1 MTTFVHELIRD
12 SAQSTPNAIALQ
24 VKSCQLSYQA
34 LNQAVQQIAYS
45 YSALNIK
52 QGDRIGLYLAKT
64 IENVSCTFA
73 CSIVGAVFVP
83 INPVLKAPQVEHI
96 LNDCQITCL
105 ATNKARLKA
114 LIPIL
119 HKLPHLTQLII
130 TDANCAEVQVIQ
142 PSITLPVISW
152 TDFLSLKNKD
162 IRSTIKQHS
171 NDLAAI
177 LYTSGSTGKP
187 KGIMLSHENIVLGAK
202 SVAQYLQSSNK
213 DKVLAVLPLS
223 FDYGLNQLTSSF
235 LVGAQCILLDYLFAN
250 DVIKAIEEHQ
260 ITALAAVPPLWSQL
274 SKAKWPEQKAKS
286 LRYFT
291 NSGGVL
297 APSILEKLR
306 DVMPKAKPYLMYG
319 LTEAFRSTYLDPDE
333 IDNKV
338 GSIGKAIPNSEILV
352 IDAKGRECLAGEI
365 GELVHIGPLVS
376 LGYWQNTQATM
387 KRFKF
392 PPVQA
397 KNIGKENLA
406 VYSGDFVKRDSEG
419 FLYFISRQDE
429 MIKTSGYR
437 ISPAEVE
444 EVITTSN
451 KVLQTCVIGIE
462 HKELGQG
469 ILAFVTLNNQ
479 QGNLI
484 EFEKLLLKH
493 CQNKLANYM
502 IPKHIITLTDL
513 PYNAN
518 GKVDRQLLKEN
529 YHDFFTKA

>member
-1 MTTFVHELIRD
+1 MTTFVYELIRH
-12 SAQSTPNAIALQ
+12 SAQSTPHAIALQ
-24 VKSCQLSYQA
+24 VKNCQLSYQA
-34 LNQAVQQIAYS
+34 LNKAVQQVANS
-45 YSALNIK
+45 YSALSIK
-52 QGDRIGLYLAKT
+52 QGDRIGIYLAKT
-64 IENVSCTFA
+64 IENVTSTFA
-73 CSIVGAVFVP
+73 SSIIGAAFVP
-83 INPVLKAPQVEHI
+83 LNPVLKAPQIEHI

-105 ATNKARLKA
+105 ITNKSRLKA

-119 HKLPHLTQLII
+119 HKVPHLTQLVI
-130 TDANCAEVQVIQ
+130 TDATCEEVRVIQ
-142 PSITLPVISW
+142 LNITLPIISW
-152 TDFLSLKNKD
+152 ADFLSLKD
-162 IRSTIKQHS
+162 RGISSTIKQHS

-187 KGIMLSHENIVLGAK
+187 KGIMLSHKNIVLGAK
-202 SVAQYLQSSNK
+202 SVAQYLQSNNK

-235 LVGAQCILLDYLFAN
+235 FVGAQCILLDYLFAN

-260 ITALAAVPPLWSQL
+260 ITGLAAVPPLWAQL
-274 SKAKWPEQKAKS
+274 IKAKWPENKAKS

-333 IDNKV
+333 IDNKI
-338 GSIGKAIPNSEILV
+338 GSIGKAIPNSQILV
-352 IDAKGRECLAGEI
+352 INANGRECRAGEV
-365 GELVHIGPLVS
+365 GELVHTGPLVS
-376 LGYWQNTQATM
+376 LGYWQNAQASM
-387 KRFKF
+387 ERFKS
-392 PPVQA
+392 PPLQA
-397 KNIGKENLA
+397 CNTDKAELA

-444 EVITTSN
+444 EIILTYD

-469 ILAFVTLNNQ
+469 ILAFVTLNNK
-479 QGNLI
+479 NDNII
-484 EFEKLLLKH
+484 EFEKSLSKH
-493 CQNKLANYM
+493 CQSKLANYM

-518 GKVDRQLLKEN
+518 GKIDKQFLKEN
-529 YHDFFTKA
+529 YHDLFTKA